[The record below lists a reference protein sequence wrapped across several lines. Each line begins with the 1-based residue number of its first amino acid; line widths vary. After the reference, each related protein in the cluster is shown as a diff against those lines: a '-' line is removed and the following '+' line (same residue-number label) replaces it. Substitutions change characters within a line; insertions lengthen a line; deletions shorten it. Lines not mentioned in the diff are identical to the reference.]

1 MCKKK
6 DNEEI
11 DIQFQTFLS
20 TILNYLN
27 DLEITLFLID
37 DIPDTYLTFA

>member
-11 DIQFQTFLS
+11 DIQFQIFLS

-27 DLEITLFLID
+27 FRNFLCSKI
-37 DIPDTYLTFA
+37 

>member
-6 DNEEI
+6 NNEEI

-20 TILNYLN
+20 IILNYLN
-27 DLEITLFLID
+27 FRNFLCSKI
-37 DIPDTYLTFA
+37 